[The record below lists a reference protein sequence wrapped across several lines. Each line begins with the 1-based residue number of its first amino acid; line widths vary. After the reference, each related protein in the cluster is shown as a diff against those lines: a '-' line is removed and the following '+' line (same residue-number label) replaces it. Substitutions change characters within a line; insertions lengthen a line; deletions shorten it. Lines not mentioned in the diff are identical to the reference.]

1 MINDRLL
8 VKIYFV
14 ICASRPSLL
23 WALAYHAQQGR
34 LLSLFFSGENKN
46 RKKQREKK
54 SLTMLIKS
62 LLKKMGL
69 IRALMFNPALTGILK
84 PGHSPGLEQLNY

>member
-23 WALAYHAQQGR
+23 WALAYHAQQCR
-34 LLSLFFSGENKN
+34 LLSLFFSGEK

-84 PGHSPGLEQLNY
+84 PGHSPGFE